1 MNLKIT
7 QATKPTELQKALE
20 QPFDASSEAEFKGLM
35 FVEEL
40 LKRMKKLGVNRTE
53 LAKRMGVQP
62 SRVTAMLNG
71 TSNFT
76 LETQIRA
83 SRAVGATI
91 EQALC
96 PDDMKCRWTFYRE
109 SETHEAFLPNIRT
122 VKKASNH
129 FVLTNQEPAK
139 TDNADA
145 A

>member
-7 QATKPTELQKALE
+7 KTTKPTELQKAFE

-40 LKRMKKLGVNRTE
+40 LKLMKKQGVNRTE

-96 PDDMKCRWTFYRE
+96 PGDMKCKWTFYRE
-109 SETHEAFLPNIRT
+109 SETHEAFLPNIRA
-122 VKKASNH
+122 VKKVNST
-129 FVLTNQEPAK
+129 FVISKSGQAK
-139 TDNADA
+139 DDDA
-145 A
+145 KAA

>member
-7 QATKPTELQKALE
+7 KVTKPTKLQKAFE

-40 LKRMKKLGVNRTE
+40 LKLMKKQGVNRTE

-96 PDDMKCRWTFYRE
+96 PDDMKCKWTFYRE
-109 SETHEAFLPNIRT
+109 SETHEAFLPNIRAN
-122 VKKASNH
+122 KKANST
-129 FVLTNQEPAK
+129 FVISKSKQAIDDDAK
-139 TDNADA
+139 A